1 MFNTAALKKFELFMG
16 LGDEHLASISEL
28 CHLYSI
34 SEGHHIF
41 LEGSKANDV
50 HLCLSGKVD
59 ISIRLGQP
67 WNKNVTIHRAGQG
80 EVFGWSA
87 LVAPY
92 IYTASAECIEAGEEI
107 RIKGSELLALF
118 KKNPAVGYTV
128 MENLGASI
136 SLRLAQTR
144 QKLVEEWLGS
154 SWSVNPTAWGEAD
167 KRKSLM

>member
-1 MFNTAALKKFELFMG
+1 MDGMAVLKKFALFNG
-16 LGDEHLASISEL
+16 LTDDDLARIAEL
-28 CHLYSI
+28 CHPYSMT
-34 SEGHHIF
+34 EGHQIF
-41 LEGSKANDV
+41 AEGSQAKDV
-50 HLCLSGKVD
+50 HLCRSGKVE

-67 WNKNVTIHRAGQG
+67 WNRNMLIHRAGQG

-118 KKNPAVGYTV
+118 KKNTAIGYTV

-144 QKLVEEWLGS
+144 QKLIEEWLGS
-154 SWSVNPTAWGEAD
+154 SWSVNPIAWGESD
-167 KRKSLM
+167 KRKSSI